1 MQFKDLISSHFGL
14 IFQSLNSFSR
24 DIQQSLLV
32 TIVQSNYCF
41 MGICDALYHLLPKVQ
56 FKKHEKHRRRSVTFS
71 KIAFNFTRS
80 NTPSWLFFT
89 FSKLYNWYQIAQGIT
104 FSRLQLI
111 LLLIIHISSLIITC
125 NQKDFPISKSF
136 SSLCYLWSGL
146 VCDFPSSTLCQF
158 CEAFVIFCNLTR
170 PKIGICC
177 LF

>member
-1 MQFKDLISSHFGL
+1 MLCTIYYQKCNLKSMKNTEGGVL
-14 IFQSLNSFSR
+14 
-24 DIQQSLLV
+24 LLV
-32 TIVQSNYCF
+32 KLQ
-41 MGICDALYHLLPKVQ
+41 A
-56 FKKHEKHRRRSVTFS
+56 E
-71 KIAFNFTRS
+71 AFNFTRS
-80 NTPSWLFFT
+80 NTPSWLFLR
-89 FSKLYNWYQIAQGIT
+89 FSKLYNWYQIAQSIT

-136 SSLCYLWSGL
+136 SFLCYLWSAL

-158 CEAFVIFCNLTR
+158 YEAFVIFCNLTR

>member
-1 MQFKDLISSHFGL
+1 MLCTIYYQKCNLKSMKNTEGGVL
-14 IFQSLNSFSR
+14 
-24 DIQQSLLV
+24 LLV
-32 TIVQSNYCF
+32 KLQ
-41 MGICDALYHLLPKVQ
+41 G
-56 FKKHEKHRRRSVTFS
+56 E
-71 KIAFNFTRS
+71 AFNFTRS

-89 FSKLYNWYQIAQGIT
+89 FSKLYNWYQIAQSIT

-111 LLLIIHISSLIITC
+111 LLLIIHISSLIVTC

-158 CEAFVIFCNLTR
+158 YEAFVIFCNLTR
-170 PKIGICC
+170 SKIGICC